1 MDENKFLTICKIFL
15 SVSVISLFENTLNVF
30 FNSEIIDNIIIV
42 LNIISMILCF
52 SALIMFFKI
61 NKKNNNN
68 DK

>member
-52 SALIMFFKI
+52 FALIMFFKI
-61 NKKNNNN
+61 NKKNKNN

>member
-15 SVSVISLFENTLNVF
+15 SVSVISLFESILNVL
-30 FNSEIIDNIIIV
+30 FNREIIDNIIIV

-61 NKKNNNN
+61 NKKNKNNG
-68 DK
+68 K